1 MQRGIVHIALC
12 VNEYN
17 ARWILIVML
26 FIMDS
31 VLSVHAQFDSY
42 YHVLLLRN
50 TFLARPNLSSSNF
63 QMDRILSWRT
73 RIGTNRISL
82 IWFKPIIGEILIL
95 VVVYP
100 LFVDVGWFIR
110 DTSIRTRRET
120 VSSAKKGWIT
130 FLKLAQP
137 CMHGCFTMIYYT
149 EDI

>member
-1 MQRGIVHIALC
+1 MDINCNVIYYGQRIKRPRAIRFLLSRSIITK
-12 VNEYN
+12 YFS
-17 ARWILIVML
+17 RSSKFILVE
-26 FIMDS
+26 F
-31 VLSVHAQFDSY
+31 
-42 YHVLLLRN
+42 
-50 TFLARPNLSSSNF
+50 SN
-63 QMDRILSWRT
+63 DRILSWRT

-130 FLKLAQP
+130 FLKLAQL
-137 CMHGCFTMIYYT
+137 CVHGCFTMIYHT